1 MQVFRLAAIICLLAT
16 LSFAQNVIDTRGK
29 AYREISGHLARG
41 NGIEVGRAL
50 KILSGLFT
58 IADPTNLTPG
68 SRFDYELLVTND
80 SDASI
85 MIPQTL
91 DWKEID
97 EAHARQS
104 FVRADL
110 FVNMGCL
117 NNFSDE
123 LDHVVLYGSDQRP
136 GTGITLNLG
145 ESARI
150 LGSGLIPLH
159 PNMKCQSKGTATFLV
174 SFQVNTMTLQRTP
187 KPAMRD
193 GYTVDEQL
201 FAIANAKG
209 IPNLVSAVGSRMLQ
223 LRTLS
228 LRPTASHDRN
238 FEPAERRHGPAP
250 GSRGLLT
257 TWRFHTRNRISSF
270 LVFPTPVS

>member
-91 DWKEID
+91 DWKEIE

-201 FAIANAKG
+201 FAIANAKKEY
-209 IPNLVSAVGSRMLQ
+209 P
-223 LRTLS
+223 
-228 LRPTASHDRN
+228 
-238 FEPAERRHGPAP
+238 
-250 GSRGLLT
+250 
-257 TWRFHTRNRISSF
+257 ISY
-270 LVFPTPVS
+270 PQ